1 MRESQRTP
9 VDPVR
14 TQCGSAAR
22 MIPVG
27 EFRHFGTDQH
37 RQYRVLKP
45 WWDVF
50 SEYLCIAMLMIGVFG
65 CTLQLT
71 QDNIA
76 CLPSHFTSPTPQAI
90 DCSHIRTY
98 GENETWESSLVKPVS
113 PIIREVFG
121 RKNGLD
127 IHQYVFINNY
137 CYERAVHWYGKYF
150 PYLVVIHT
158 LIFMV
163 ASSFWF
169 KFPGTSSKIDLFVT
183 ILEKCFDSPWT
194 TRALSEVSEER
205 GEEKLVIM
213 RRNTMSKLTG
223 GPAADEET
231 GVLLRSSSVK
241 SNPDKKNPEPQPAPS
256 VLDKKEGEQAKALFE
271 KVKKFRTHVE
281 EADILYVMYVL
292 QTSIK
297 VFKVLL
303 IIIYSA
309 VLVPRIQI
317 VVRCLVPPE
326 LTGFDI
332 YCCNHNK
339 AHLFSKLAYCYI
351 CFVGVY
357 GLLCI
362 YTLYWLFHRPL
373 KEYSFEQVRLET
385 GINDIPDMK
394 NDFAFLLHLIDQYD
408 ALYSKRFAV
417 FLSEVSEGHLRQVN
431 LNYEWP
437 AKKLRTRV
445 AKNASNRLELHLFM
459 LPGLPD
465 TVFEIPEVE
474 SLKLE
479 LVNNVTIS
487 ASVAQLGSLQELALI
502 HCPAKLQL
510 AALHYLKEHLKVLR
524 LTFESLEQVP
534 VWMYTLNS
542 LEELHLSGPVVN
554 EVSRSATLDSLCE
567 LTALRVLTFRSNL
580 TKIPPSVGD
589 VALQLQ
595 QLCIYNEGVKLQA
608 FSSLKKL
615 TNLATLELV
624 GCNLERIP
632 SAVFS
637 LSNLQELD
645 LKDNKLTTVE
655 EILSLQHCRRLVT
668 LRLWHNNIAYIPEHI
683 SKLHFLETLDI
694 SWNKL
699 QKLPSRMFYCTK
711 LRHLN
716 VSHNQL
722 TSLPSE
728 VGILQSLQYF
738 NASFNSLETLPEELF
753 SCKRLKTLALGNNCL
768 LSLSPRIAS
777 LTQVVRLEI
786 KGNRLESL
794 PVEIGDCPLLKL
806 SGVVVEDSLVDLLPS
821 DVRNRMTE

>member
-1 MRESQRTP
+1 
-9 VDPVR
+9 
-14 TQCGSAAR
+14 

-27 EFRHFGTDQH
+27 EFRNFASEPNPKF
-37 RQYRVLKP
+37 RVLKP

-71 QDNIA
+71 QDKIS
-76 CLPSHFTSPTPQAI
+76 CLPSHFTSPTPEAI
-90 DCSHIRTY
+90 DCSHIRDY
-98 GENETWESSLVKPVS
+98 GENETWEHSLIKPVS

-121 RKNGLD
+121 RKNNLD
-127 IHQYVFINNY
+127 IHQYVFVNHY

-158 LIFMV
+158 MIFMV

-169 KFPGTSSKIDLFVT
+169 KFPGTSSKIELFVT
-183 ILEKCFDSPWT
+183 ILGKCFDSPWT

-213 RRNTMSKLTG
+213 RKSTMTKST
-223 GPAADEET
+223 PDAPEVEEET
-231 GVLLRSSSVK
+231 MGLLRSSSVK
-241 SNPDKKNPEPQPAPS
+241 SNPDKKNPEPQPAAS

-292 QTSIK
+292 QTSLK
-297 VFKVLL
+297 VFKFLL
-303 IIIYSA
+303 ITIYSA
-309 VLVPRIQI
+309 ALVPNIQI

-373 KEYSFEQVRLET
+373 KEYSFEHVRLET
-385 GINDIPDMK
+385 GINDIPDVK
-394 NDFAFLLHLIDQYD
+394 NDFAFLLHLSDQYD
-408 ALYSKRFAV
+408 ALYSKRFAF
-417 FLSEVSEGHLRQVN
+417 FLSEVSESRLRQVN
-431 LNYEWP
+431 LNHEWT
-437 AKKLRTRV
+437 AKKLRTRL
-445 AKNASNRLELHLFM
+445 AKNASDRLELHLFM

-479 LVNNVTIS
+479 LLTNVTIS
-487 ASVAQLGSLQELALI
+487 GNVAQLGSLQELVLI

-510 AALHYLKEHLKVLR
+510 AALIQLREHLKVLR
-524 LTFESLEQVP
+524 LVFESLEQVP
-534 VWMYTLNS
+534 LWMYNLHN
-542 LEELHLSGPVVN
+542 LEELHLSGPLN
-554 EVSRSATLDSLCE
+554 NDVSRSTTLDSLRE
-567 LTALRVLTFRSNL
+567 LKVLSILTLRSNL
-580 TKIPPSVGD
+580 TKIPPSIGD
-589 VALQLQ
+589 VAVQLQ
-595 QLCIYNEGVKLQA
+595 RLCIYNEGCKLQA
-608 FSSLKKL
+608 FSILKKL
-615 TNLATLELV
+615 TNLVSLELV
-624 GCNLERIP
+624 GCELERIP

-645 LKDNKLTTVE
+645 LKENKLNTVE
-655 EILSLQHCRRLVT
+655 EILSLQHCQRLVT
-668 LRLWHNNIAYIPEHI
+668 LRLWHNNITYIPEHI
-683 SKLHFLETLDI
+683 SKLRSLETLDI
-694 SWNKL
+694 SWNKIRN
-699 QKLPSRMFYCTK
+699 LPSRMFYCTK
-711 LRHLN
+711 LRHLD

-722 TSLPSE
+722 TSLPTE
-728 VGILQSLQYF
+728 VGILQSLQF
-738 NASFNSLETLPEELF
+738 FSAAFNSLETLPEELF
-753 SCKRLKTLALGNNCL
+753 SCKRLKILALGNNRL
-768 LSLSPRIAS
+768 TSLSPRVAN
-777 LTQVVRLEI
+777 LAQLVRLEL

-794 PVEIGDCPLLKL
+794 PLEIGHCPLLNL
-806 SGVVVEDSLVDLLPS
+806 MGVIVEDSLVNQLTS
-821 DVRNRMTE
+821 DVRNRMSDLDESEVINEL

>member
-1 MRESQRTP
+1 MCP
-9 VDPVR
+9 KPL
-14 TQCGSAAR
+14 CGAAAR

-27 EFRHFGTDQH
+27 EFRNLGIEQTS
-37 RQYRVLKP
+37 QYRVLKP

-50 SEYLCIAMLMIGVFG
+50 SEYLCVAMLMIGVFG

-71 QDNIA
+71 QDKIA
-76 CLPSHFTSPTPQAI
+76 CLPSPFTSPTPEVI

-98 GENETWESSLVKPVS
+98 GENETWEHMLVKPVS
-113 PIIREVFG
+113 PIVREVFG
-121 RKNGLD
+121 RKNNLD
-127 IHQYVFINNY
+127 IHQYVFVNHY
-137 CYERAVHWYGKYF
+137 CYERFVHWYAKYF

-158 LIFMV
+158 MIFMV

-169 KFPGTSSKIDLFVT
+169 KFPGTSSKIELFVT
-183 ILEKCFDSPWT
+183 ILGKCFDSPWT

-205 GEEKLVIM
+205 GEEKLVSW
-213 RRNTMSKLTG
+213 RRDTMSKDSTERR
-223 GPAADEET
+223 AEEEET
-231 GVLLRSSSVK
+231 VGLLRSSSVK
-241 SNPDKKNPEPQPAPS
+241 SNPEKKSPEPQSAAS

-281 EADILYVMYVL
+281 EADLLYRMYVQ
-292 QTSIK
+292 QTSLK
-297 VFKVLL
+297 VFKFVL
-303 IIIYSA
+303 IIIYTA
-309 VLVPRIQI
+309 ALVPNIEI

-385 GINDIPDMK
+385 GINDIPDVK
-394 NDFAFLLHLIDQYD
+394 NDFAFLLYLVDQYD

-417 FLSEVSEGHLRQVN
+417 FLSEVSESRLHQLN
-431 LNYEWP
+431 LNYEWT
-437 AKKLRTRV
+437 AKKLRTRL
-445 AKNASNRLELHLFM
+445 AKNTNDRLELHLLM

-465 TVFEIPEVE
+465 TIFEIPEVQ

-479 LVNNVTIS
+479 QVKNVTIS
-487 ASVAQLGSLQELALI
+487 PSVAKLDSLQELSLI
-502 HCPAKLQL
+502 YCPAKLQL
-510 AALHYLKEHLKVLR
+510 PALNHLKEHLKVLC
-524 LTFESLEQVP
+524 LAFESLEEVP
-534 VWMYTLNS
+534 LWMYSLHG
-542 LEELHLSGPVVN
+542 LEELHLNGPLSI
-554 EVSRSATLDSLCE
+554 EVSRNATLDSLRE
-567 LTALRVLTFRSNL
+567 LKALRVLTLRSNL
-580 TKIPPSVGD
+580 TKIPPSVAD
-589 VALQLQ
+589 VASQLQ
-595 QLCIYNEGVKLQA
+595 RLCIHNEGSKLQA

-615 TNLATLELV
+615 TNLVSLELV
-624 GCNLERIP
+624 GCGLERIP

-637 LSNLQELD
+637 LNNLQELD

-668 LRLWHNNIAYIPEHI
+668 LRLWHNKITYIPDHI
-683 SKLHFLETLDI
+683 SKLHTLETLDI

-699 QKLPSRMFYCTK
+699 RKLPSRLFYCTK
-711 LRHLN
+711 LRHLD

-722 TSLPSE
+722 TTLPPE
-728 VGILQSLQYF
+728 VGILQSLQF
-738 NASFNSLETLPEELF
+738 FSVAFNSLETLPEELF

-768 LSLSPRIAS
+768 SYLSSRVANLAQ
-777 LTQVVRLEI
+777 LVRLEI

-794 PVEIGDCPLLKL
+794 PEEIGDCPLLSL
-806 SGVVVEDSLVDLLPS
+806 NGLIVEDSLLNLLPS
-821 DVRNRMTE
+821 DVRSRLNNG